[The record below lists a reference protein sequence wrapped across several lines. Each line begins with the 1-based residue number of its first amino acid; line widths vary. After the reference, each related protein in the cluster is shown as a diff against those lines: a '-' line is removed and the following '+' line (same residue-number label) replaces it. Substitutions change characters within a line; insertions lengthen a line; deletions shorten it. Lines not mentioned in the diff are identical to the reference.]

1 VEDSENQT
9 VNIQSK
15 LKEWFSGAQRV
26 VLAGIGNPFRKDDYV
41 GVEIVKKLEDK
52 TSKNVILIQA
62 ETVPESY
69 LHQITE
75 LKPTHMLIIDAGL
88 INVQPGTA
96 KLVDPQ
102 QLMRKTA
109 ISTHTLPLGIFCDY
123 IAKTSGT
130 KVSLLVIQPH
140 DTGFGEGLTPML
152 QKTAT
157 QLADL
162 LLSLLPKD
170 EQ

>member
-1 VEDSENQT
+1 MEDSENQT

>member
-1 VEDSENQT
+1 MADSENQT
-9 VNIQSK
+9 ADIESA

-26 VLAGIGNPFRKDDYV
+26 VIAGIGNPFRRDDYV
-41 GVEIVKKLEDK
+41 GVEIVKKLENK

-88 INVQPGTA
+88 MNLQPGNA
-96 KLVDPQ
+96 KLVDPE

-130 KVSLLVIQPH
+130 KVSLLVIQPY
-140 DTGFGEGLTPML
+140 DTGFGEGLTPTL
-152 QKTAT
+152 KKTAK

-162 LLSLLPKD
+162 LLMLLPKTG
-170 EQ
+170 Q